1 MASIHV
7 TASATTVSW
16 GLRLHRLAVLALLL
30 FCSTASCDLASS
42 RSRQGS
48 FNFNFG
54 GNSTHKHNST
64 TAGDK
69 YLIGVGKADITG
81 PVVEIGLA
89 GYAQFQQLGSGLRQ
103 RLYSRSF
110 IIGSVDD
117 PNDRI
122 VYTVLDNL
130 VGDTAVRFG
139 VLEGLAASGSTYA
152 IYGQHN
158 IALAATH
165 SHSAP
170 GAFWN
175 YFIPQIPTLGFDRQ
189 SYQAIVDGALLSIK
203 RAHEN
208 IQEGY
213 LDVDTVEITDAAIN
227 RSLFAYL
234 NNPPDERAQY
244 SAATDTTMTLLRFRR
259 ASDMKNVAALTW
271 FPVHGTSLYNN
282 NTHVAGDNKGLAAWM
297 VEQAMQGQD
306 SAAEGFIAAF
316 SQANLADATP
326 NIEGAWCEDGSGV
339 MCDFENATCAD
350 GKVEQCHGRGPNFR
364 EQDLGLLASMDSSA
378 TPITGPTVKSF
389 HFYHNMKFWTFNLPD
404 GTLAT
409 TCPAA
414 LGYSFG
420 AGTTDGPGLF
430 DFTQGESGDPKNPLW
445 QILFGLIKKPSA
457 RQQECQAPKPIL
469 FDAGEIS
476 IPYAWEPNIVDVQLF
491 RVGQM
496 VMILSPSEVTTM
508 SGRRWKA
515 AVGKEAA
522 TFLDKDPIVVL
533 ASPANTYAHYLATPE
548 EYEVQRYE
556 GASTLYGRH
565 ELDAYINLT
574 VSNMNYL
581 TPESTE
587 RPKQG
592 ELPPDNRERS
602 LHFIPGVIYDSHPL
616 QQPFGEAV
624 RQPEPQHQL
633 GDVVKATFQGAN
645 PRNNLRLE
653 GTFAAVEKQG
663 KDDEWTRV
671 RDDEDW
677 FLVYTWR
684 RTNGVLGY
692 SEVDVS
698 WETKGNAEP
707 GTYRLKYYGDAK
719 SIWGGITA
727 FEGTSAP
734 FTLVA

>member
-1 MASIHV
+1 M
-7 TASATTVSW
+7 
-16 GLRLHRLAVLALLL
+16 L
-30 FCSTASCDLASS
+30 FGTRNSTG
-42 RSRQGS
+42 QGN

-54 GNSTHKHNST
+54 ANSTQKQNF
-64 TAGDK
+64 TATGDK

-103 RLYSRSF
+103 RLYSRTF
-110 IIGSVDD
+110 IIGDVKNPD
-117 PNDRI
+117 DRI
-122 VYTVLDNL
+122 AYTVLDNL
-130 VGDTAVRFG
+130 VGDTAVRYG
-139 VLEGLAASGSTYA
+139 VLEALAAAGSEYEV
-152 IYGQHN
+152 YGQHN

-175 YFIPQIPTLGFDRQ
+175 YFLPQVPTFGFDHQ
-189 SYQAIVDGALLSIK
+189 SYQAIVDGALLSIR

-213 LDVDTVEITDAAIN
+213 LDVDTVEIRDAAIN

-234 NNPPDERAQY
+234 NNPSDERDQY
-244 SAATDTTMTLLRFRR
+244 TAATDTTMTLLRFRR
-259 ASDMKNVAALTW
+259 ASDMKSVAALTW

-297 VEQAMQGQD
+297 LEQAMQSHD

-326 NIEGAWCEDGSGV
+326 NIEGAWCEDGSDV
-339 MCDFENATCAD
+339 MCDFETATCAN

-364 EQDLGLLASMDSSA
+364 EQDLGTSTNSSC

-389 HFYHNMKFWTFNLPD
+389 HFYHNMKYWTFNLPD
-404 GTLAT
+404 GTPAT

-445 QILFGLIKKPSA
+445 QLLVGLIKKPSKKQ
-457 RQQECQAPKPIL
+457 RKCQAPKPIL

-476 IPYAWEPNIVDVQLF
+476 LPYAWEPNIVDVQLF

-515 AVGKEAA
+515 AVAKEAA
-522 TFLDKDPIVVL
+522 TFLEQDPIVVI

-556 GASTLYGRH
+556 GASTLFGRH

-587 RPKQG
+587 RPEQG
-592 ELPPDNRERS
+592 ELPPDNRKRS
-602 LHFIPGVIYDSHPL
+602 LHFIPGVIYDSHPAHRS
-616 QQPFGEAV
+616 FGEAIE
-624 RQPEPQHQL
+624 QPEPELRL
-633 GDVVKATFQGAN
+633 GDVAKATFQGAN

-653 GTFAAVEKQG
+653 DTFVAVEKRG
-663 KDDEWTRV
+663 KDDDEWVRV

-684 RTNGVLGY
+684 RTSALLGH
-692 SEVDVS
+692 SEVDVL

-707 GTYRLKYYGDAK
+707 GTYRLKYYGDSK
-719 SIWGGITA
+719 TIWGAITA
-727 FEGTSAP
+727 FEGTSAA
-734 FTLVA
+734 FTII